1 MNYLFVLLH
10 SLSLLVKVSHKIY
23 GLWMVFEFQDLNK
36 PMDCLIMRIKK
47 KKSNSN
53 TKVDTELK
61 RFQRKKNRKEEAKKN
76 KSKKKKWSEEQ
87 KSRG

>member
-1 MNYLFVLLH
+1 
-10 SLSLLVKVSHKIY
+10 
-23 GLWMVFEFQDLNK
+23 MVFEFQDLNK

-61 RFQRKKNRKEEAKKN
+61 RFQRKKKTEKKKLRRTSRRKKN
-76 KSKKKKWSEEQ
+76 EVKNRRVGVRKVFSIVIFIQ
-87 KSRG
+87 FINN